1 MGGACPPEPL
11 PVPPLPALCALKV
24 VLNRALVEHAAGVRR
39 ASLLLKFPKD
49 RMKRR
54 RRQGEEDLDYLEKRP
69 KSVQRRKANP
79 EVRLADLLEKIVNTL
94 VTLPEVRAGGG
105 GGGGGGWEGAQGG
118 CGRKRCHHAG
128 VVAVI

>member
-1 MGGACPPEPL
+1 M
-11 PVPPLPALCALKV
+11 
-24 VLNRALVEHAAGVRR
+24 EHAAGVRR

-79 EVRLADLLEKIVNTL
+79 EVRLADLLEKMVNTL
-94 VTLPEVRAGGG
+94 VTLPEVRGGRGGG
-105 GGGGGGWEGAQGG
+105 VEGGRGGE
-118 CGRKRCHHAG
+118 AG
-128 VVAVI
+128 ME